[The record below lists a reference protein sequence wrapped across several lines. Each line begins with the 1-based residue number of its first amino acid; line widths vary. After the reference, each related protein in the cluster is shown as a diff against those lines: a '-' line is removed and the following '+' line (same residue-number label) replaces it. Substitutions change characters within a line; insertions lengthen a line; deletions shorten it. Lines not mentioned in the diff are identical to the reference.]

1 MITRFGLAVGFI
13 ICIAVVSVAA
23 CGPTELNCTP
33 NTCSMGCCNASG
45 TCVSGKDNGA
55 CGKSGLSCSAC
66 ASDQHCGGTGACVAG
81 APMATVITAT
91 ASLPDVTWVV
101 DKSGSMLSPIE
112 STGACPAGC
121 GQSNPCPAGCS
132 TRWGTIR
139 AVLGAELTASA
150 TSARHS
156 GVLFPTDNTCGVP
169 MAFDVA
175 PTTDV
180 EPDLSALANRLIS
193 ALDAAKPTGGT
204 PTAQSLQLLTGV
216 TGFRTD
222 ERDHLVVLITDGV
235 PNCNPKNPNTCDNI
249 TTCRCT
255 LNTCAASSCSLGCL
269 DEAATG
275 KAVAELSAAGAR
287 VLVVAVGLEV
297 ATTDAEKVLS
307 HLAQS
312 SIEKLSCPNATDAE
326 CGPDNTCDTSTLR
339 CSLPYFV
346 MRRAI
351 AGSGGT
357 SPTSVFGRIDARIRA
372 ATRCRYNLS
381 DTTGATLIIDGV
393 AHARGDG
400 WDIEGV
406 TVARL
411 SGATCNAV
419 LANPDAKISFE
430 AR

>member
-1 MITRFGLAVGFI
+1 MATRIGLALGFI
-13 ICIAVVSVAA
+13 VCLAVLSFAA

-33 NTCSMGCCNASG
+33 NTCSKGCCNASR

-55 CGKSGLSCSAC
+55 CGQSGLSCSAC
-66 ASDQHCGGTGACVAG
+66 PSDQHCGAGACVAG
-81 APMATVITAT
+81 APMAGAITAT

-112 STGACPAGC
+112 STGSCPSGC
-121 GQSNPCPAGCS
+121 GQGNPCPAGCS

-139 AVLGAELTASA
+139 TVLGAELTASA
-150 TSARHS
+150 TIARHS

-169 MAFDVA
+169 TAFDVA
-175 PTTDV
+175 PTAEL
-180 EPDLSALANRLIS
+180 EPDLPALTNRLIS

-204 PTAQSLQLLTGV
+204 PTARSLQLLTGV
-216 TGFRTD
+216 AGFRTD

-235 PNCNPKNPNTCDNI
+235 PNCNPMNPNTCDNAV
-249 TTCRCT
+249 TCRCT
-255 LNTCAASSCSLGCL
+255 LNACAASTCSMGCL
-269 DEAATG
+269 DEAAAG
-275 KAVAELSAAGAR
+275 KSVSELSAAGAR

-312 SIEKLSCPNATDAE
+312 SIEKLSCPGGTNGE
-326 CGPDNTCDTSTLR
+326 CGPDNTCDTSTGR
-339 CSLPYFV
+339 CSLPYYV

-351 AGSGGT
+351 SGSGGT
-357 SPTSVFGRIDARIRA
+357 SPDSVFGRIDARIRA

-393 AHARGDG
+393 AHPRGDG

-406 TVARL
+406 SVARL

-419 LANPDAKISFE
+419 LAKPDAKVSFV